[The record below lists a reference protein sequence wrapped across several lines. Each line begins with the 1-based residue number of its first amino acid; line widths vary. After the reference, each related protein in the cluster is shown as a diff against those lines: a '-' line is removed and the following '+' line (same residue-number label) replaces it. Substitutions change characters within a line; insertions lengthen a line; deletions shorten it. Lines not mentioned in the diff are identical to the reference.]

1 MNTASRLLLAGLL
14 SLALPA
20 PVLLAQAGQPAKK
33 EISEKTSSS
42 LGQLRPLI
50 DAKDY
55 PGALALIDPLLAAS
69 APGSYDLYVLSQIK
83 AQILLTQGKLLEAI
97 APLETSLRLSDTN
110 PAFFDASATL
120 DQLYLLAQ
128 LHYQKAAEAKELPVQ
143 KSGYETALGYINR
156 WLTVSTKPTA
166 EVRTFTASLLYQIG
180 TLDPAKADLARI
192 SEAMEQAREAMLI
205 NVNPSNQLVLLLTA
219 CYLQLGDNTRAAELL
234 ETLAVRDPKSV
245 TTWSQLQSIY
255 LAAAGETK
263 KPEEARSLNL
273 RALHTLER
281 AQANGL
287 LDTPR
292 DHYTRVAILFNIQ
305 QYSRAAALLEKGLAD
320 GRIEGSKRNW
330 ELLASAYQQIDQN
343 EKALDA
349 LTRATAK
356 FPDDGALEFS
366 LAQFLYNSGNPADA
380 YVRGQSALA
389 KGVERRGQSE
399 VYLAYLAYEL
409 QRYEEAQKWVES
421 ARSTGDVP
429 ATTLDPLAN
438 AIADALRARQAN
450 ASS

>member
-1 MNTASRLLLAGLL
+1 MNVASRLLLAGLL
-14 SLALPA
+14 ALSAPA
-20 PVLLAQAGQPAKK
+20 PALFAQAQPAAK
-33 EISEKTSSS
+33 EISNRVSAS

-55 PGALALIDPLLAAS
+55 PGALALVDPLLTTAT
-69 APGSYDLYVLSQIK
+69 PGSYDLYVLSQIK

-97 APLETSLRLSDTN
+97 PPLETSLRLSESN
-110 PAFFDASATL
+110 PAFFDASAQL

-128 LHYQKAAEAKELPVQ
+128 LHYQKAAEAKAPADQ
-143 KSGYETALGYINR
+143 KAGYEIALGYINR
-156 WLTVSTKPTA
+156 WLAVSPKPTA
-166 EVRTFTASLLYQIG
+166 EVRTFTASLLYQLG
-180 TLDPAKADLARI
+180 TLDPAKSDPARI
-192 SEAMEQAREAMLI
+192 REAVEQAREAMLLT
-205 NVNPSNQLVLLLTA
+205 VTPSNQLILLLTA
-219 CYLQLGDNTRAAELL
+219 CHLQLGDNTRAAELL

-255 LAAAGETK
+255 LAAAGETRQ
-263 KPEEARSLNL
+263 PDEARRLNL
-273 RALHTLER
+273 RALHTIER

-305 QYSRAAALLEKGLAD
+305 QFSRAAALLERGLAD
-320 GRIEGSKRNW
+320 GRIEGTKRNW

-366 LAQFLYNSGNPADA
+366 LAQFLYNTGKPADA
-380 YVRGQSALA
+380 YARGQSALE
-389 KGVERRGQSE
+389 KGVEKRGQSE

-409 QRYEEAQKWVES
+409 QLYEEAKKWIES
-421 ARSTGDVP
+421 ARASGDVP

-438 AIADALRARQAN
+438 AIADALRAREAN
-450 ASS
+450 TSS

>member
-1 MNTASRLLLAGLL
+1 MNTAFRLFLAGLL
-14 SLALPA
+14 ALSAPA
-20 PVLLAQAGQPAKK
+20 SVLFAQAQPAAK
-33 EISEKTSSS
+33 EISNRVSSS

-55 PGALALIDPLLAAS
+55 AGALALIQPLITAS
-69 APGSYDLYVLSQIK
+69 APGSYDLYVLSQIQ

-97 APLETSLRLSDTN
+97 PPLETALRLGDSN
-110 PAFFDASATL
+110 PAFFDASAQL
-120 DQLYLLAQ
+120 DQLNLLAQ
-128 LHYQKAAEAKELPVQ
+128 LHYQKAAEAKQPAAQ
-143 KSGYETALGYINR
+143 KAGYEISLGYIRR
-156 WLTVSTKPTA
+156 WLAAAPKPTA
-166 EVRTFTASLLYQIG
+166 EVRTFLASLLYQLG
-180 TLDPAKADLARI
+180 TLDPSKTDEARI
-192 SEAMEQAREAMLI
+192 REAMTEAREAMLLT
-205 NVNPSNQLVLLLTA
+205 VTPPNQLILLLTA
-219 CYLQLGDNTRAAELL
+219 CHLQLGDNTRAAELL

-255 LAAAGETK
+255 LAAAGDAK
-263 KPEEARSLNL
+263 QPADARRLNL

-305 QYSRAAALLEKGLAD
+305 QYSRAAELLERGLAD

-330 ELLASAYQQIDQN
+330 ELLASAYQQLDEN

-349 LTRATAK
+349 LTRATVK

-366 LAQFLYNSGNPADA
+366 LAQLLYNTGKPADA

-389 KGVERRGQSE
+389 KGVEKRGQSE

-421 ARSTGDVP
+421 ARATGEVP
-429 ATTLDPLAN
+429 ATTLDPLST
-438 AIADALRARQAN
+438 AIADALRAREAN
-450 ASS
+450 ARS